1 MKMNMVLVAA
11 ALAAS
16 SAAAKEAVWKADGSG
31 GWGSPNRWENENVP
45 DPDGGETWTVKI
57 NDGDT
62 AVVTDADKR
71 YFECITSL
79 SVGENAKLVVTNDS
93 PITFNFPMSGKG
105 KVEIYG
111 SGVVTQRY
119 ESTAYQYNNTG
130 GWEIFDGVLAVYCPL
145 SLSSSTVVQFRCP
158 YGVWSPGVIEP
169 DPTYSVQFRGLYG
182 DGTVR
187 DPTGGGIATITF
199 ASLSSPSAPCDFSGN
214 FANFGSSFYITV
226 NGARQIISNPATSAA
241 LNSPRFFNSGSL
253 GLAAF
258 PSTVNMRSGNSEV
271 EFMGAGGTVGGEIS
285 LTHSGYAAT
294 LNAGPSGGTTF
305 TTTFSC
311 LSKMNVLTL
320 TGTNAVAAV
329 FSGTFPFEDGDVAA
343 YLKKTATGTWR
354 LTNTAKGNQGTVAVE
369 KGTLE
374 YETIAERGTAC
385 SLGKATIT
393 HSEYTGTRDDAKA
406 VPYACIVGD
415 GTDVADGSVATLKYV
430 GSTAATVTNRAVV
443 VNGTGCFASDN
454 AALDWTGFS
463 SASNDGGTLILAGA
477 ANGSIARAVTDG
489 PGPLSV
495 VKDGDGTWTLADT
508 VNFSGGVTV
517 KKGTLKMKLGQYYT
531 WFRYVVK
538 SVYTAT
544 QPRVYLGHLAFFDEA
559 GNDLSFGTTY
569 DISARANN
577 MTLKPGKCTLGSTS
591 QIENTAADY
600 PLANLFNTYVNGQ
613 YGRWSYSPTKAF
625 DVNDDS
631 TWLTLVVRLPF
642 DAGQAVK
649 YDMISGQNLSNK
661 PAQATPSTWVLY
673 GSPDGINWTQIDSQS
688 DFKKYRANE
697 NYWLSD
703 QSAYSN
709 DSPTGFAFSSTEAAT
724 SEHVKMSSVSSVSV
738 SAGAKLV
745 SDKAVPANA
754 IVFDADEGAGTI
766 DGFSFPAEGVLELKG
781 CGSTL
786 AESVN
791 IPLCFTNCTGVA
803 NISGWTLSMEGEP
816 VKPGKYRITA
826 SPSGI
831 VVSRAIPGFKVIFR

>member
-1 MKMNMVLVAA
+1 MKINTILVAA

-16 SAAAKEAVWKADGSG
+16 STVAKEAVWKADGSG
-31 GWGSPNRWENENVP
+31 GWGSPSRWENENVP

-57 NDGDT
+57 KDGDT

-93 PITFNFPMSGKG
+93 PLTFNFPTSGKG

-169 DPTYSVQFRGLYG
+169 DPMYSVQFRGLYG
-182 DGTVR
+182 NGTVR
-187 DPTGGGIATITF
+187 DPTGGSIATITF
-199 ASLSSPSAPCDFSGN
+199 AALSNSSDPCDFSGD

-226 NGARQIISNPATSAA
+226 NGARQIISNPATSSS
-241 LNSPRFFNSGSL
+241 LYIPRMFASGSL
-253 GLAAF
+253 GFAAF
-258 PSTVNMRSGNSEV
+258 PAKVNIRSGNGEV
-271 EFMGAGGTVGGEIS
+271 EFIGAGGTVGGEIS
-285 LTHSGYAAT
+285 LTHSGYMGT

-311 LSKMNVLTL
+311 QNKMNVLTL
-320 TGTNAVAAV
+320 AGTNAATAV
-329 FSGTFPFEDGDVAA
+329 FSGTFPFGEGDVAA
-343 YLKKTATGTWR
+343 YLKKTGTGTWR
-354 LTNTAKGNQGTVAVE
+354 LTDAAKDNQGTVAVD

-385 SLGKATIT
+385 SLGRATIT
-393 HSEYTGTRDDAKA
+393 HSEYTGNRDDTKI
-406 VPYACIVGD
+406 VPYACIIGD
-415 GTDVADGSVATLKYV
+415 GTDVADESVATLKYV

-443 VNGTGCFASDN
+443 VSGTGRFASDN

-477 ANGSIARAVTDG
+477 ANGSVARGVTDG
-489 PGPLSV
+489 QGPLSV

-517 KKGTLKMKLGQYYT
+517 KKGTLKMNLGQYYT

-538 SVYTAT
+538 SVYNSS
-544 QPRVYLGHLAFFDEA
+544 QNRVYLGHMAFFDES
-559 GNDLSFGTTY
+559 GNDLSLGTTY
-569 DISARANN
+569 DATVRSNHAN
-577 MTLKPGKCTLGSTS
+577 LKPWKCTLDPDQTP
-591 QIENTAADY
+591 ALDY
-600 PLANLFNTYVNGQ
+600 PLNNLFSQYTDGQ
-613 YGRWSYSPTKAF
+613 YARWSYSPAKTF

-642 DAGQAVK
+642 EAGIAVK
-649 YDMISGQNLSNK
+649 YDMISAQYVSNK
-661 PAQATPSTWVLY
+661 PALSTPNTWELY
-673 GSPDGINWTQIDSQS
+673 GSPDGVNWTLIDSQS
-688 DFKKYRANE
+688 DFKKYRASE

-738 SAGAKLV
+738 AAGAKLV
-745 SDKAVPANA
+745 SDKVVPANA
-754 IVFDADEGAGTI
+754 IEFNAGEGAGTI

-781 CGSTL
+781 CGGAL
-786 AESVN
+786 AGDVN
-791 IPLCFTNCTGVA
+791 IPLCFTNCTGLA
-803 NISGWTLSMEGEP
+803 NIAGWTLSMEGKPVEP
-816 VKPGKYRITA
+816 DKYEITA
-826 SPSGI
+826 SSSGI
-831 VVSRAIPGFKVIFR
+831 VVRHLVPGFIMIVY